1 MTHHGVLNGV
11 RVLDFGRY
19 IAGPYCAALL
29 ADFGADVIRVD
40 RLGGSEDRF
49 VMPVS
54 SEGEGAFFLQ
64 VNRNKRS
71 ISLDIDHSEGRDV
84 VRRLVT
90 SVDVVVA
97 NMPPRTLKALGL
109 DYASLSAIKPDV
121 ILTASSAFGSHEG
134 AEHRVGFDGVA
145 QAMSGAVHLGGMPDQ
160 PAKAMVPVVDF
171 STALSCAFGTVMALY
186 ERKSS
191 GRGQLV
197 EGSLLHTALNLSSG
211 ALIEAATLGID
222 RQPTGNRSP
231 VAGPSDIFRTRDGW
245 VIVQVIGPALF
256 RRWSALVGQPELAKE
271 ERFCDDIRR
280 GEHGAELSNIM
291 ARWCESR
298 SRSEVLAQLEAA
310 KIPAGPVYTP
320 SEALEDDTV
329 RASGALQWTEYPG
342 LKRAAPL
349 VVAPTILSRTPSSI
363 QARPPRSGEHTEEIL
378 REIGYGSGD
387 IDRLR
392 SIGVV

>member
-1 MTHHGVLNGV
+1 MARSSVLNGV

-29 ADFGADVIRVD
+29 ADFGADVIRID
-40 RLGGSEDRF
+40 RVGGSEDRF

-54 SEGEGAFFLQ
+54 DEGEGAFFLQ

-71 ISLDIDHSEGRDV
+71 ISLDIDRPEGREV
-84 VRRLVT
+84 VRSLVKT
-90 SVDVVVA
+90 ADVVVA
-97 NMPPRTLKALGL
+97 NMPPRTLVSLGL
-109 DYASLSAIKPDV
+109 DYASLSKFKPDI
-121 ILTASSAFGSHEG
+121 ILTASSAFGSQD
-134 AEHRVGFDGVA
+134 AVAHRVGFDGVA

-171 STALSCAFGTVMALY
+171 STALSCALGTVMALY
-186 ERKSS
+186 ERRSS

-211 ALIEAATLGID
+211 ALIEAATLGLD

-231 VAGPSDIFRTRDGW
+231 VAGPSDIFRTADGW

-256 RRWSALVGQPELAKE
+256 KRWAALVGQPQLVHD
-271 ERFCDDIRR
+271 ERFSDDIRR
-280 GEHGAELSNIM
+280 GENGAELSAIM
-291 ARWCESR
+291 MQWCASR
-298 SRSEVLAQLEAA
+298 SRNEVLSLLEGA

-320 SEALEDDTV
+320 NETLADETV
-329 RASGALQWTEYPG
+329 RASGVLHWTDYPG
-342 LKRAAPL
+342 LQRAAPL
-349 VVAPTILSRTPSSI
+349 VGAPTLLSRTPAAI
-363 QARPPRSGEHTEEIL
+363 HTRPPRSGEHTDEVLQELGYADAEIA
-378 REIGYGSGD
+378 
-387 IDRLR
+387 RLR